1 MRSKVY
7 SLERTVRFSKYGS
20 KRCQVSLDVSETD
33 IFEFFQTKRQ
43 YKINHHLSCN
53 DKCLIYSLSCKIC
66 GLQYFSFTTDRF
78 RLRWNNYKDNDRK
91 AQGVKSTCNLN
102 YLSIFI
108 QRNIMGFYKIAVLL
122 WSIKQMVQ
130 TLQDVKSTSVW
141 CLKQWPLM
149 GWIG

>member
-7 SLERTVRFSKYGS
+7 SLERTVRFSKCGS

-66 GLQYFSFTTDRF
+66 GLQSFSFTTDGY

-91 AQGVKSTCNLN
+91 AQLGEEHMQLE
-102 YLSIFI
+102 LSKYFHSEEH
-108 QRNIMGFYKIAVLL
+108 NGF
-122 WSIKQMVQ
+122 
-130 TLQDVKSTSVW
+130 LQDCGITLIDKTDGSDPTRREEY
-141 CLKQWPLM
+141 
-149 GWIG
+149 